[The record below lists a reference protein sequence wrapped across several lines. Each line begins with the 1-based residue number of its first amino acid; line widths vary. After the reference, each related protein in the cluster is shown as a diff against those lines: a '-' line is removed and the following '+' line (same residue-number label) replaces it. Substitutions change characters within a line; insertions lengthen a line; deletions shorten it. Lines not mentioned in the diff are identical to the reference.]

1 MQLYLENLIAWSAS
15 GAPHRAMAPMAL
27 VWRGFLWLIII
38 AARVYHARTAGNKAV
53 AVKMSHT
60 TKHNKNPVLRHEA
73 CVMITLREHPA
84 IPEVYA
90 WGRSQFFEYL
100 ALQELG
106 EDLATLSRLT
116 LRNLVALTCQLLD
129 AVQFMH
135 AHHIVHC
142 DIKPSNVL
150 FQRHPS
156 GVIKLIDFGM
166 AKLYR
171 DPMTRQHR
179 PQTSLKKLQGTR
191 VFASVNVHHHIRPSR
206 RDDIESLS
214 YTVLCLLCG
223 GLPWKNRDIEDAD
236 ILRVKAGW
244 SGATLGNG
252 YPAAFGDF
260 LEYARS
266 LAFDEEPNYM
276 EWRKRFKALASDIPE
291 PPIFLVSDTGV
302 CVGKANWPF
311 GVHPVSALTSPESDE
326 DADAVWGS
334 DDMFSPMDGW
344 DGPVDIPDEDLVGDE
359 QTMVSTGLGHIDEV
373 PGMKRPCIYTYAGY
387 PERMVA
393 DSV

>member
-1 MQLYLENLIAWSAS
+1 MQLYLENLIAWGGS
-15 GAPHRAMAPMAL
+15 GAPHRAT
-27 VWRGFLWLIII
+27 VWRRWRSCGGDFWLIID

-100 ALQELG
+100 ALEELG
-106 EDLATLSRLT
+106 QDLTTLSRLT

-129 AVQFMH
+129 AVQFIH

-156 GVIKLIDFGM
+156 GAIKLIDFGM

-179 PQTSLKKLQGTR
+179 AQTSLKKLQGTKG
-191 VFASVNVHHHIRPSR
+191 FASVNVHHHIREHNFELCNAYNLMSIVL
-206 RDDIESLS
+206 IE
-214 YTVLCLLCG
+214 G
-223 GLPWKNRDIEDAD
+223 
-236 ILRVKAGW
+236 LRVGTIMPLDL
-244 SGATLGNG
+244 SF
-252 YPAAFGDF
+252 YS
-260 LEYARS
+260 AR
-266 LAFDEEPNYM
+266 
-276 EWRKRFKALASDIPE
+276 
-291 PPIFLVSDTGV
+291 
-302 CVGKANWPF
+302 
-311 GVHPVSALTSPESDE
+311 
-326 DADAVWGS
+326 
-334 DDMFSPMDGW
+334 
-344 DGPVDIPDEDLVGDE
+344 
-359 QTMVSTGLGHIDEV
+359 
-373 PGMKRPCIYTYAGY
+373 IYL
-387 PERMVA
+387 
-393 DSV
+393 